1 MPNPT
6 GMLKKGDGDET
17 DNKKVLE
24 FVPYKT
30 APKNQNHHIIPDI
43 YGPTNVKYSGC
54 TDRAHGKF
62 FECAES
68 SVMEFNL
75 HQFSS
80 WYRMVLQKPLT
91 TRQDHLPLTTAAIDF
106 TSKFGY
112 LTQGMP
118 S

>member
-43 YGPTNVKYSGC
+43 YGPTNVPLCEWCCC
-54 TDRAHGKF
+54 TAN
-62 FECAES
+62 S
-68 SVMEFNL
+68 
-75 HQFSS
+75 
-80 WYRMVLQKPLT
+80 
-91 TRQDHLPLTTAAIDF
+91 I
-106 TSKFGY
+106 
-112 LTQGMP
+112 
-118 S
+118 